1 VFEGAFSLP
10 LAPMTG
16 LALSIVALT
25 VMVGLGNS
33 RDVVRRAP
41 LEVLREE

>member
-1 VFEGAFSLP
+1 MSA
-10 LAPMTG
+10 LA
-16 LALSIVALT
+16 AAIVVLT
-25 VMVGLGNS
+25 VVVGLSNS